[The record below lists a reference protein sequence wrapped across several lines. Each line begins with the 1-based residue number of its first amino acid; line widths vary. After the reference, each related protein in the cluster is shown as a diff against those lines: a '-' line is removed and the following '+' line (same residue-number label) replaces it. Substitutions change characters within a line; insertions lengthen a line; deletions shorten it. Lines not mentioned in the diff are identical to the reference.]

1 MEIVKTIAEMQSIS
15 TKHRKRMETI
25 ACVPTM
31 GYLHEGHISLLKKAK
46 EIADIVIVTL
56 FVNPTQFA
64 PNEDFERYPRDFEH
78 DRTAC
83 EENGCDYLFYPDTT
97 EMYPNGFNTT
107 IKIGTVTE
115 KFEGVHR
122 PGHFDGVATV
132 VAKLFN
138 ATLPDFAIFGQKD
151 YQQTLVIRKLVS
163 DLNFPVE
170 IIVSPTIR
178 EVDGLAKSSRNVYLD
193 PEERQKATI
202 IYKSINKTKDAINKG
217 ERNRYKLNELLRSS
231 LMQVPEVKIDYAEVV
246 EAETLSELQEFEPNM
261 KVVILVAL
269 HLGKT
274 RLIDNEVITI
284 PKID

>member
-1 MEIVKTIAEMQSIS
+1 MQSIS
-15 TKHRKRMETI
+15 TKHRKMMETI

-31 GYLHEGHISLLKKAK
+31 GYLHSGHISLLKKAK
-46 EIADIVIVTL
+46 QIADVAIVTL

-64 PNEDFERYPRDFEH
+64 PNEDFERYPRDFEQ

-83 EENGCDYLFYPDTT
+83 EENGCDYLFCPDTK

-122 PGHFDGVATV
+122 PSHFDGVATV

-151 YQQTLVIRKLVS
+151 YQQTLVIKKLVR
-163 DLNFPVE
+163 DLNFPIE

-178 EVDGLAKSSRNVYLD
+178 EIDGLAKSSRNVYLNTD
-193 PEERQKATI
+193 ERQKATI
-202 IYKSINKTKDAINKG
+202 IYKSMNKTIEAIKNG
-217 ERNRYKLNELLRSS
+217 ERNRNKLNEILRTS
-231 LMQVPEVKIDYAEVV
+231 LMQVPEIKIDYAEVV

-261 KVVILVAL
+261 HVVILVAL

-274 RLIDNEVITI
+274 RLIDNEVVAI
-284 PKID
+284 PQID

>member
-107 IKIGTVTE
+107 IKIRTVTE

-231 LMQVPEVKIDYAEVV
+231 LLQVPEVKIDYAEVV